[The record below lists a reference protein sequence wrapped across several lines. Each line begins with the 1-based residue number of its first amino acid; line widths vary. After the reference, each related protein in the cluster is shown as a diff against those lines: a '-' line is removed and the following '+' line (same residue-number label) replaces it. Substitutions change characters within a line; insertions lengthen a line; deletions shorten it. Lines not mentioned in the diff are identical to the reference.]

1 MFADPGT
8 DFDSQVIT
16 LRGRSQLLPREDPMT
31 PQRLPKSLLIKE
43 SRYDWDARATAV
55 RRNGNGEVVV
65 ILEDGSQ
72 VDGDDLPVATGR
84 APVTADLGLPAGG
97 VEITDRGFIRVDNLR
112 TTADHVWVPVA

>member
-1 MFADPGT
+1 MYAL
-8 DFDSQVIT
+8 FDSQVIT
-16 LRGRSQLLPREDPMT
+16 APRPQSAAPSGRSDVAAEVAEILADQGVEV
-31 PQRLPKSLLIKE
+31 RL
-43 SRYDWDARATAV
+43 DARATAV

-84 APVTADLGLPAGG
+84 APVTADLGLPAAG